1 MRGVQLIAG
10 QPRAVRVGLA
20 QLNFCVGDLDRNA
33 AKIVD
38 AYERAVANGAQVV
51 VFSELAITGYPPE
64 DLLLKRGFVAAA
76 NATLVEVARNTRG
89 AVAIV
94 GYPQVVDAP
103 TGWLSGASAPAGLY
117 NAAAICVD
125 GRIVGSYAK
134 RLLPNY
140 SVFDEQRYFIAGTSP
155 APLAN
160 VGGVEVG
167 ISICEDIWGEPQGA
181 DALDAGHWA
190 AEREPPSAPVGP
202 IGETVAAGAQ
212 LLVNLSGSPFRRKK
226 QTDREAVLAAQARAA
241 RRPVAYVNAIGGQD
255 ELVFDGGS
263 VAIGASGEL
272 LARLPAFAEAVEV
285 VEVTLGDDAH
295 GDAGYATRRACEA
308 PVTPLLEPLE
318 EVWGALVL
326 ATADYATK
334 NGFTDVVVATSG
346 GVDSA
351 LVTAIARDALGSART
366 HAVAMP
372 SRYSSAHSLDDAR
385 ELATNLGIELLE
397 MPIEPAHVALDATL
411 EAARAELVGRSSSE
425 SSSDLAVDL
434 TDQNLQ
440 SRIRGVLLMALSNR
454 YGWLVLTTGNK
465 TELSVGYS
473 TLYGD
478 TAGAYAVIKDCPK
491 LLVYDLC
498 RWRNAAADGPWIPS
512 STLTKAPSAELAPDQ
527 RDDQSLPPYE
537 LLDPLVS
544 AYVGGDLTAA
554 ELAQFGEQLGKQ
566 VGASEQLAHQVAAM
580 VDAAE
585 FKRRQSPLGPRIS
598 EKSFGKDRRLPITNR
613 YR

>member
-1 MRGVQLIAG
+1 MRRSTHSQ
-10 QPRAVRVGLA
+10 QTVRVGLA
-20 QLNFCVGDLDRNA
+20 QLNLRVGDLDGNV

-38 AYERAVANGAQVV
+38 AYAQAVRDGAQLVL
-51 VFSELAITGYPPE
+51 FSELAITGYPPE

-76 NATLVEVARNTRG
+76 AAALDEVARHTKD

-94 GYPQVVDAP
+94 GYPQMVEPRRRQPNALRAP
-103 TGWLSGASAPAGLY
+103 TALY
-117 NAAAICVD
+117 NAAGICV
-125 GRIVGSYAK
+125 GGELVASYAK

-140 SVFDEQRYFIAGTSP
+140 SVFDEQRYFTAGDSA
-155 APLAN
+155 APLAS
-160 VGGVEVG
+160 VGDAKIG

-181 DALDAGHWA
+181 DALDAGRWA
-190 AEREPPSAPVGP
+190 AERESSGAPVGP
-202 IGETVAAGAQ
+202 IAETVAAGAQ
-212 LLVNLSGSPFRRKK
+212 LLVNLSGSPFRRSK

-241 RRPVAYVNAIGGQD
+241 RCPVAYVNAVGGQD

-263 VAIGASGEL
+263 VALDASGEL
-272 LARLPAFAEAVEV
+272 LARLPAFVEAVEV
-285 VEVTLGDDAH
+285 AEVPLGEVA
-295 GDAGYATRRACEA
+295 AASA
-308 PVTPLLEPLE
+308 PSRSRSASITPLLEPLE

-326 ATADYATK
+326 ATADYAAK

-351 LVTAIARDALGSART
+351 LVTAIARDALGPAHT

-372 SRYSSAHSLDDAR
+372 SRYSSDHSLDDAR
-385 ELATNLGIELLE
+385 ELASNLGIELLE
-397 MPIEPAHVALDATL
+397 LPIEPAHVALDATL
-411 EAARAELVGRSSSE
+411 EAARANLGTELP
-425 SSSDLAVDL
+425 SDQLATQQSATDDL

-491 LLVYDLC
+491 LLVYELC
-498 RWRNAAADGPWIPS
+498 RWRNASADGPWIPT
-512 STLTKAPSAELAPDQ
+512 STLTKAPSAELRLDQ
-527 RDDQSLPPYE
+527 RDDQSLPRYE
-537 LLDPLVS
+537 VLDPLVE
-544 AYVGGDLTAA
+544 AYVTDDLTAA
-554 ELAQFGEQLGKQ
+554 ELAEVGKQ
-566 VGASEQLAHQVAAM
+566 FGASEQLAHEVAAM

-598 EKSFGKDRRLPITNR
+598 SKGFGKDRRLPITNR